1 MYGWDKK
8 RVKGLQHI
16 PLYIYIYIT
25 SFVFHAECERAF
37 RHFDKDGDGTIDG
50 TEVIE
55 VMRCTGQNPTLQ
67 MVDQMMAEADESGVC
82 ETSLAWRN
90 VAS

>member
-1 MYGWDKK
+1 M
-8 RVKGLQHI
+8 
-16 PLYIYIYIT
+16 
-25 SFVFHAECERAF
+25 FVISLVFDAECERAF

-82 ETSLAWRN
+82 ETSLTSRWN